1 MFAQKKKKSKI
12 GIAGPVILALGV
24 GLWLNAGLKD
34 NTGEESIP
42 AGSDQYEEDISDL
55 AGLSDTSSD
64 PDSSAQAD
72 GQNGAGSETA
82 DDSRYDSD
90 SDDFPDDVGSD
101 YSSGSLNGNGRYED
115 GEKSTTGG
123 QEKENPSSAGNDSDK
138 KYAGKILVIA
148 DTEGSISVLRY
159 DKNGSVTSRE
169 KTTIDLSMLT
179 ETDQKLFEKGIAL
192 NDDSELSELLQDFE
206 G

>member
-1 MFAQKKKKSKI
+1 MKKIYQILPVCRILRPIRIHPLRRTGRTAQ
-12 GIAGPVILALGV
+12 
-24 GLWLNAGLKD
+24 
-34 NTGEESIP
+34 
-42 AGSDQYEEDISDL
+42 
-55 AGLSDTSSD
+55 
-64 PDSSAQAD
+64 
-72 GQNGAGSETA
+72 
-82 DDSRYDSD
+82 
-90 SDDFPDDVGSD
+90 DDVGSD

-115 GEKSTTGG
+115 GENSTTGG

>member
-1 MFAQKKKKSKI
+1 MLFRS
-12 GIAGPVILALGV
+12 
-24 GLWLNAGLKD
+24 
-34 NTGEESIP
+34 
-42 AGSDQYEEDISDL
+42 
-55 AGLSDTSSD
+55 
-64 PDSSAQAD
+64 
-72 GQNGAGSETA
+72 
-82 DDSRYDSD
+82 
-90 SDDFPDDVGSD
+90 
-101 YSSGSLNGNGRYED
+101 
-115 GEKSTTGG
+115 
-123 QEKENPSSAGNDSDK
+123 
-138 KYAGKILVIA
+138 KILVIA

>member
-12 GIAGPVILALGV
+12 WIAVPVILALGV

-34 NTGEESIP
+34 DTGEESIP

-82 DDSRYDSD
+82 DDIRYDSD

-115 GEKSTTGG
+115 GENSTTGG

-159 DKNGSVTSRE
+159 DKNGSVT
-169 KTTIDLSMLT
+169 TIDLSMLT
-179 ETDQKLFEKGIAL
+179 ETDQKLFEKGITL